1 MDEKKTP
8 VIKLRGDNGFS
19 VAVFADMKKRDD
31 GTEYVSYSA
40 VLQKS
45 WKDKNDQWQQQTVSM
60 FDNNLA
66 GVAMLLQKAAFSI
79 MDLRNNTG
87 KTSAVA
93 QQPETKTNAQVL
105 DEITD
110 SIPF

>member
-1 MDEKKTP
+1 MDEKKVP
-8 VIKLRGDNGFS
+8 VIKVRGDGGFS
-19 VAVFADMKKRDD
+19 VAVFADNRKRDD

-45 WKDKNDQWQQQTVSM
+45 WKDKNDQWQQQSVSM

-79 MDLRNNTG
+79 LDLRNRTG

-93 QQPETKTNAQVL
+93 QQPEKTNAQVL
-105 DEITD
+105 DEISD
-110 SIPF
+110 NIPF

>member
-1 MDEKKTP
+1 MDKKTP
-8 VIKLRGDNGFS
+8 IIKVRGDGGFS
-19 VAVFADMKKRDD
+19 VAVFADMRKRND

-45 WKDKNDQWQQQTVSM
+45 WKDQNDQWQQQSVSM

-66 GVAMLLQKAAFSI
+66 GVAMLLQKAAFAI

-87 KTSAVA
+87 KASESA
-93 QQPETKTNAQVL
+93 QQPEKTNAQAI
-105 DEITD
+105 DEIAD
-110 SIPF
+110 GIPF

>member
-8 VIKLRGDNGFS
+8 VIKVRGDGGFS
-19 VAVFADMKKRDD
+19 VAVFADMRKRDD
-31 GTEYVSYSA
+31 NTEYVSYSA

-66 GVAMLLQKAAFSI
+66 GVALLLQKAALSI
-79 MDLRNNTG
+79 LDLRNNTG

-93 QQPETKTNAQVL
+93 QPEKTNAQVL
-105 DEITD
+105 DELTD
-110 SIPF
+110 SVPF